1 VPPKS
6 APFGRAAASRELHR
20 IATWWMKHTPD
31 TVNGGF
37 VGRVG
42 HDGRRVKYAD
52 KGVVLNCRILWFF
65 SEIARADGRPGYR
78 ETASRA
84 FAYLLEHFD
93 DRQAGGVVWK
103 LSADG
108 RVSDG
113 KKQVYA
119 QAFCIYALAAYYR
132 LTGEQLALDKALEYF
147 ELLETHARDR
157 RHDGYLDAFSR
168 EWQPLDDMRLDGAD
182 LKAPKSMNSHLHL
195 LEAYSALHRVARTA
209 RTEAALRHAVEILCD
224 QVFDAERGHLS
235 LFFDLQWRR
244 LSEQVSFGHDIE
256 ASWLLWEAVEVLADP
271 QCQQRARPVVERLA
285 ERCLHEGFGAL
296 GQLCESA
303 DPVRGTRSDTG
314 VWWIQAEA
322 LVGFLNA
329 CELTGD
335 PAYGSAADRI
345 WRYIEAHLLDTAAG
359 EWRWQFP
366 VAGQPHY
373 LAGFWKGPYHN
384 GRAMLEACRRC
395 AALGRD

>member
-1 VPPKS
+1 VQPKF

-20 IATWWMKHTPD
+20 IAEWWLRNTTD

-37 VGRVG
+37 VGRVE
-42 HDGRRVKYAD
+42 HDGRRVEGAD
-52 KGVVLNCRILWFF
+52 KGVVLNSRILWFF
-65 SEIARADGRPGYR
+65 SEIARADRRPGYR
-78 ETASRA
+78 ESASRA

-93 DRQAGGVVWK
+93 DPHAGGAVWK

-132 LTGEQLALDKALEYF
+132 LTGERLALNKALEYF
-147 ELLETHARDR
+147 ELLETRARDG
-157 RHDGYLDAFSR
+157 RHGGYLDAFSR
-168 EWQPLDDMRLDGAD
+168 DWRPLDNMRLDDAD
-182 LKAPKSMNSHLHL
+182 LNAPKSMNSHLHL
-195 LEAYSALHRVARTA
+195 LEAYTALHLATRSA
-209 RTEAALRHAVEILCD
+209 RTEAALRHAVDVLCD
-224 QVFDAERGHLS
+224 RVFDAERGHLS

-244 LSEQVSFGHDIE
+244 LSAQVSFGHDIE
-256 ASWLLWEAVEVLADP
+256 ASWLLWEAVEALADP
-271 QCQQRARPVVERLA
+271 QSRQRAQPVVERLA
-285 ERCLHEGFGAL
+285 ERCLQEGVGAL

-303 DPVRGTRSDTG
+303 DPARGTRSDTG
-314 VWWIQAEA
+314 VWWVQAEA

-335 PAYGSAADRI
+335 PAYGAAADRI
-345 WRYIEAHLLDTAAG
+345 WRYIGVHLLDTAAG

-366 VAGQPHY
+366 IGSEPRY

-384 GRAMLEACRRC
+384 GRAMLEAGRRC
-395 AALGRD
+395 KALGRA